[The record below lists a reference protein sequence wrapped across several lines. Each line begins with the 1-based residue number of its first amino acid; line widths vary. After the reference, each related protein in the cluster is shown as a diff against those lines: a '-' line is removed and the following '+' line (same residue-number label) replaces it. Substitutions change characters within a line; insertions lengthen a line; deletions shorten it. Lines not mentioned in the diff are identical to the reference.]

1 MIVGCF
7 AGPFVEELYFRGFLL
22 PGMERYAKSWAWVLN
37 VVLFSLYHFFSPWE
51 NPGRIIALLP
61 LVFWVWRT
69 RNIRFSIFTHILL
82 NTGGAV
88 MMLIAIFSAPAA

>member
-1 MIVGCF
+1 VIGANEIVG
-7 AGPFVEELYFRGFLL
+7 GPGRA
-22 PGMERYAKSWAWVLN
+22 R
-37 VVLFSLYHFFSPWE
+37 FFSPWE